1 MYKHKKVKQNIVLS
15 IHWQHYYLPDHI
27 MYICKI
33 INVLFLIDITAV
45 LQKEPDQHD
54 LLNILATIDAKW
66 QEIGLGLNIREND
79 LSDIADKS
87 KSNTVRLSAVL
98 QKWMETSTSIT
109 WQTIIVAIGGP
120 IVRSH
125 NKATEICRFLA
136 EPENYS
142 KYDKK

>member
-1 MYKHKKVKQNIVLS
+1 MAVLVPAD
-15 IHWQHYYLPDHI
+15 QI

-54 LLNILATIDAKW
+54 LLNILATINAKW
-66 QEIGLGLNIREND
+66 QEIGLALNISNND
-79 LSDIADKS
+79 LSGIAKGE
-87 KSNTVRLSAVL
+87 SNIVRLSLVIE
-98 QKWMETSTSIT
+98 KWMETSTSIT

-120 IVRSH
+120 IVCNH